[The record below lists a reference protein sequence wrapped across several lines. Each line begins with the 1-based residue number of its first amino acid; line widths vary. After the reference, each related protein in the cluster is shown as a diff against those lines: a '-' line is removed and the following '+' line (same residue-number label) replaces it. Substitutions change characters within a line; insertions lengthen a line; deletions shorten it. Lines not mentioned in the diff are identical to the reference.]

1 MLDQNG
7 FQKKSYAD
15 LVLDMQNKA
24 KELWGD
30 DVNVSQTSFLGILI
44 VLFAWFLSMAWEAI
58 EDVYNAGFI
67 TKSEG
72 VQLDRL
78 STLMSTSR
86 DPAQSS
92 YATLT
97 ITGTPNYVVEE
108 GTVFAADDGIMFETI
123 ADLTL
128 DASGNGTVDAVS
140 TDTGEETNVAAGTIM
155 VQANPDSNIT
165 SVTNAEAATGGADQ
179 EADIDLRDRLLNST
193 GNNGIATPDAIV
205 EAVREV
211 TGVRSAS
218 ISVNNTTIEQNG
230 QPAKSFQVF
239 TLGGDPQAIA
249 DAIFAKAPAGIEA
262 YGTNQQTV
270 TDISGNVHTIGFTPA
285 QIASICVEVALSTD
299 NNFDTVNGQTAV
311 INQIIQAI
319 GGTASDGTTYAGLN
333 MGDDIVIFQLE
344 KSLGSIDGITDATV
358 KVGRD
363 WQSLDRQNLPIGT
376 NEVAEATVNSV
387 SVVIS

>member
-15 LVLDMQNKA
+15 LVSDMQNKA

-92 YATLT
+92 YVTLT
-97 ITGTPNYVVEE
+97 IAGASDYVVEE
-108 GTVFAADDGIMFETI
+108 GAVFATPDGIMFETI

-140 TDTGEETNVAAGTIM
+140 TDTGAETNVAAGTIT
-155 VQANPDSNIT
+155 VQANPDSNIA
-165 SVTNAEAATGGADQ
+165 SVTNLAATTGGSDQ

-193 GNNGIATPDAIV
+193 GNNGIATPDSIV

-218 ISVNNTTIEQNG
+218 ISVNNTTSEQNG

-239 TLGGDPQAIA
+239 TLGGDPQAIV
-249 DAIFAKAPAGIEA
+249 DAIFAKAPAGIEP
-262 YGTNQQTV
+262 YGTAQQTV
-270 TDISGNVHTIGFTPA
+270 TDLSGNSHIIGFTPA
-285 QIASICVEVALSTD
+285 QIASICVEVALSID

-311 INQIIQAI
+311 IDQIIQAI

-333 MGDDIVIFQLE
+333 MGDDIIIFQLE
-344 KSLGSIDGITDATV
+344 KAMGNIDGIVDATV

-363 WQSLDRQNLPIGT
+363 WSSLERQNLQINA

-387 SVVIS
+387 SVVIN